1 MSLSS
6 PKAVLKSSGTAWILE
21 QFPKGMTWCR
31 EIQQGGNG
39 MGWGCKPEG
48 QWSPKGELKVKLMV
62 LAAVAV
68 RVELDLA
75 ALWSKVS
82 SLCLCLTAPSVLK
95 GMPDA
100 STGKSPS
107 YDLSHRMFL
116 FRVELVRVS
125 IEDSFEKGR
134 RRLYLEQEVFAS
146 GEGFLCFSS
155 LVHSSD
161 NKHTICRLAIRAVE
175 KNTGERAMG
184 RAREWGRL
192 LRESNQRRSL
202 IR

>member
-1 MSLSS
+1 
-6 PKAVLKSSGTAWILE
+6 
-21 QFPKGMTWCR
+21 
-31 EIQQGGNG
+31 